1 MAIVNQVTPE
11 TIEKLRGNIDFYMLR
26 GILPVA
32 RKWPKKPTPPYTALQ
47 AEGMEAFKIA
57 CANMKRLT
65 PNILQVWQAGT
76 EGKREQWTDVFKGL
90 IMKYWKT
97 KRVIA
102 PIAID
107 YEIIETAT
115 TFRIKWY
122 ILEVFLD
129 PSIPEVLS
137 DESTLDIDKVD
148 MALVKQ
154 PIYFSLYD
162 EEDNRLV
169 APMIKLGFVT

>member
-1 MAIVNQVTPE
+1 MAIVKKMTPE
-11 TIEKLRGNIDFYMLR
+11 TIERMRGKIDFYMLR

-32 RKWPKKPTPPYTALQ
+32 RSWPKKPKPPYTDLQ
-47 AEGMEAFKIA
+47 AEGMAVFSIGCKQ
-57 CANMKRLT
+57 MKEISEKVLK
-65 PNILQVWQAGT
+65 VWQSGT

-122 ILEVFLD
+122 ILQVYID
-129 PSIPEVLS
+129 PLTPPVLS
-137 DESTLDIDKVD
+137 DESTDEIDKAD

-154 PIYFSLYD
+154 PVYFSLYD
-162 EEDNRLV
+162 AGDNRLV
-169 APMIKLGFVT
+169 APMIKLEFVT

>member
-1 MAIVNQVTPE
+1 MAKVNQVTPE
-11 TIEKLRGNIDFYMLR
+11 TIELLRGHIDFYMLR

-32 RKWPKKPTPPYTALQ
+32 RRWPKKPKPPYTALQ

-65 PNILQVWQAGT
+65 PNILKVWQVGT

-97 KRVIA
+97 KRVIS

-122 ILEVFLD
+122 ILQVYLD
-129 PSIPEVLS
+129 PSIPEESS
-137 DESTLDIDKVD
+137 DESTEEIDKAD
-148 MALVKQ
+148 MALMKK

-162 EEDNRLV
+162 TEDNRLV
-169 APMIKLGFVT
+169 APMIKLEFVT